1 MSKHNRKRFCGTHP
15 HLYFGLFIGLHFFRN
30 FVSCSE
36 HQSHHPR
43 FSQEKTLSSLSQK
56 STMEMN
62 SIHLS
67 AVSRRALEHKTPA
80 HAAGE

>member
-1 MSKHNRKRFCGTHP
+1 MEFEIALAQFTTLSVYPKVYIFSKISYLVP
-15 HLYFGLFIGLHFFRN
+15 E
-30 FVSCSE
+30 S
-36 HQSHHPR
+36 QSHHPR

-62 SIHLS
+62 SAHLS

-80 HAAGE
+80 HDASE